1 MLPGKKLFA
10 IFGFC
15 NIRCFSEITD
25 ILEEEV
31 MVFVNTVAQVVH
43 SMVD

>member
-15 NIRCFSEITD
+15 NIRAFSDITD

-31 MVFVNTVAQVVH
+31 MVFVNTVA
-43 SMVD
+43 